1 MDFIYFYLVFFMF
14 PWLRT
19 SSQLTSQAKPSHYL
33 FISLTM
39 VLQYLSVPSNHLH
52 NHTSTCFILH
62 GLGDSGNGWAS
73 IAKILSKKLPMTK
86 FILPHASS
94 KPVTL
99 NRGYIMPAWYD
110 IIELNEGAR
119 QDKEGI
125 LQSVKEILELV
136 AEEENR
142 GIPKDKIV
150 IGGFSQ
156 GGAIALSTGLLFKSI
171 QNLPVDS
178 YDFAG
183 IMALGTYLPI
193 KDFFEANK
201 LVIPTKT
208 PIYMCHGTSD
218 QIISLRWGLKSQQY
232 LKKEIGCSD
241 LKFESLEKVGHSID
255 ENAIDSM
262 IKFLQKVF
270 NYEK

>member
-1 MDFIYFYLVFFMF
+1 
-14 PWLRT
+14 
-19 SSQLTSQAKPSHYL
+19 
-33 FISLTM
+33 M
-39 VLQYLSVPSNHLH
+39 VLQYLSVPSGHLH

-73 IAKILSKKLPMTK
+73 AAKILSKKLPMTK
-86 FILPHASS
+86 FILPHAPN

-99 NRGYIMPAWYD
+99 NRGYSMPAWYD
-110 IIELNEGAR
+110 IINLHEGAR

-136 AEEENR
+136 AEEERR
-142 GIPKDKIV
+142 GIPRDKIV

-171 QNLPVDS
+171 QNLPS
-178 YDFAG
+178 ESTDFAG

-193 KDFFEANK
+193 QDYFDSNK
-201 LVIPTKT
+201 SRIPTKT

-218 QIISLRWGLKSQQY
+218 QVVSYRWGQRSKEH

-241 LKFESLEKVGHSID
+241 LKFESLDGVGHSID
-255 ENAIDSM
+255 EKAIDSM
-262 IKFLQKVF
+262 IKFLKKVF
-270 NYEK
+270 NYE